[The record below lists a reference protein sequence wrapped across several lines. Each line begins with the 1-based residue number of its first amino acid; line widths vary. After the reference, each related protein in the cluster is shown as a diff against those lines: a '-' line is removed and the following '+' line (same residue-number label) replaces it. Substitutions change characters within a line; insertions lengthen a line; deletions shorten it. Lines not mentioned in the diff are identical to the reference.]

1 MTTVVITEAGCSAGN
16 EVVQVVTRIETLT
29 PVMVSERTLVGP
41 QGLPGV
47 AGSIGPQG
55 DIGPEGPAGPQGIQG
70 IQGLPGDGSGS
81 VVGDTPVFIQALAP
95 VASGAYLWMQTGLGD
110 GSGFTLWMEDG
121 L

>member
-41 QGLPGV
+41 QGLPGAV
-47 AGSIGPQG
+47 GPIGPQC
-55 DIGPEGPAGPQGIQG
+55 IQG
-70 IQGLPGDGSGS
+70 IQGLPGDSSGGGGS
-81 VVGDTPVFIQALAP
+81 VAGDTPVFIQALAP
-95 VASGAYLWMQTGLGD
+95 VATGAYLWMQTGLGG